1 MQVLNDGADE
11 EDFKQLLEILK
22 GFGEVEVLYDPNDP
36 KDKDVTGD
44 EVIERYEK
52 FKKKAGKMDP
62 EQRDV
67 YQILLK
73 EVESWGEE
81 AIPTRQILQLALQ
94 LDEKGEFYKFIE
106 VFGDSRI
113 DDKDVLGLS
122 RDN

>member
-1 MQVLNDGADE
+1 MKNSKR
-11 EDFKQLLEILK
+11 KQE
-22 GFGEVEVLYDPNDP
+22 
-36 KDKDVTGD
+36 
-44 EVIERYEK
+44 
-52 FKKKAGKMDP
+52 KMDP
-62 EQRDV
+62 AQMDA

-73 EVESWGEE
+73 EMESWGEE
-81 AIPTRQILQLALQ
+81 AEPTRQILQLALQ